1 MALSMMKEDSFWTSA
16 KPVCSQQ
23 TVPPLRRERK
33 SVRPVWPENL
43 DTLNVLSQ
51 RLRFQALAFLGSFLA
66 FCLELAAAKLLLPR
80 FGGSAYVWTGAMMF
94 FQGLLL
100 LSYLYGRRARLHP
113 RAHAAALMI
122 PFLFLPLSLPGW
134 AAHPD
139 PFVELLRSLALSV
152 GPPFFMLSTTVVIAQ
167 SWLMRS
173 SCAEKSDGYFLFAAS
188 NAGAA
193 GALLAYPLIIEPL
206 LSLPGQ
212 GWLWRGI
219 YALYAALCLS
229 CLPEAD
235 APVSE
240 PSAGGRAPSARE
252 RALWL
257 LLSAAPCAALLAATN
272 LLSMDFA
279 AVPLLWTAPLAVYL
293 LTFVLNFK
301 REPWYPEN
309 LNRSMLPLFAAFIA
323 LFLVPAGLAFWHARD
338 SSAAQILSRMLD
350 LGKFGYVLFAL
361 FALSMIFH
369 RSLAAARPASE
380 RAMTGY
386 YSWIAAG
393 GLFGSALVGLA
404 VPYLGRNVGATA
416 LDWAAVGSVAV
427 AAILARDWEQ
437 IRPYRKTAAALAAL
451 AVAVVASVT
460 SAARRPGTVHSLR
473 NFYGVYSV
481 RDEGGVRILFHGN
494 TEHGAQSLDPAREDE
509 PLSYYGFAS
518 PLGEAA
524 DALGARWT
532 SIGVVGLGAGSI
544 AAYGRRGMTMDFYE
558 LDPDVAAIAERWF
571 THLRRSESSVRVI
584 LGDGRLSLESGEG
597 PAYDALILDAFS
609 SGAPPVHLLT
619 EEAFASYLRRLKPGG
634 VILCHISNRYLDLR
648 PVLAA
653 AARDLGLSA
662 AAKRQLSAR
671 GEGSVASLWVAVSG
685 DSAAIARLIE
695 RRGWRDLST
704 QTRRT
709 AAWTDRHAS
718 LLPALSL

>member
-1 MALSMMKEDSFWTSA
+1 M
-16 KPVCSQQ
+16 P
-23 TVPPLRRERK
+23 
-33 SVRPVWPENL
+33 
-43 DTLNVLSQ
+43 Q
-51 RLRFQALAFLGSFLA
+51 RTRFQALAFLGSFLA

-113 RAHAAALMI
+113 RAHAVALVL
-122 PFLFLPLSLPGW
+122 PFFFLPLTLPAPLAASGPFAGLLWSLV
-134 AAHPD
+134 
-139 PFVELLRSLALSV
+139 FSV
-152 GPPFFMLSTTVVIAQ
+152 GAPFFVLSTTVVVAQ

-173 SCAEKSDGYFLFAAS
+173 SCAERSDGYFLYAAS

-193 GALLAYPLIIEPL
+193 CALLAYPLAIEPL
-206 LSLPGQ
+206 LSLPAQ
-212 GWLWRGI
+212 GWLWRGL
-219 YALYAALCLS
+219 YAAYAALCLS
-229 CLPEAD
+229 C
-235 APVSE
+235 APRGSGALVE
-240 PSAGGRAPSARE
+240 PAAGGSAPSRRE

-279 AVPLLWTAPLAVYL
+279 AVPLLWTAPLATYL

-301 REPWYPEN
+301 RVPWYPEK
-309 LNRSMLPLFAAFIA
+309 LNRTLLPVFAVFLA
-323 LFLVPAGLAFWHARD
+323 LILIPAGLAFWFSLD
-338 SSAAQILSRMLD
+338 STPAQILSRLLD

-369 RSLAAARPASE
+369 RSLATARPASE
-380 RAMTGY
+380 RAMAEY

-393 GLFGSALVGLA
+393 GLLGSVLVGLA
-404 VPYLGRNVGATA
+404 VPCLGRAVGALA
-416 LDWAAVGSVAV
+416 LDWAAVGAV
-427 AAILARDWEQ
+427 AAAAILVRDWEQ
-437 IRPYRKTAAALAAL
+437 IRPHRKAAAALAAL
-451 AVAVVASVT
+451 AVAVAAGVT
-460 SAARRPGTVHSLR
+460 SAASRSGTVHSLR

-481 RDEGGVRILFHGN
+481 RDEGGVRSLFHGN
-494 TEHGAQSLDPAREDE
+494 TEHGAQSLDPVRQDE

-524 DALGARWT
+524 ATLGPWT
-532 SIGVVGLGAGSI
+532 SVGVVGLGAGSL
-544 AAYGRRGMTMDFYE
+544 AAYGRRGMSMDFYE

-571 THLRRSESSVRVI
+571 THLRRSESAVRVVV
-584 LGDGRLSLESGEG
+584 GDGRLSLEKADGAS
-597 PAYDALILDAFS
+597 YDALILDAFS
-609 SGAPPVHLLT
+609 SGSIPIHLLT

-648 PVLAA
+648 PVLGA

-662 AAKRQLSAR
+662 AAKRQLS
-671 GEGSVASLWVAVSG
+671 GGDGGVPSVWVAVSR
-685 DSAAIARLIE
+685 DAAAIGRLVE
-695 RRGWRDLST
+695 KKGWRELGKGPADA
-704 QTRRT
+704 

-718 LLPALSL
+718 LLPALAF